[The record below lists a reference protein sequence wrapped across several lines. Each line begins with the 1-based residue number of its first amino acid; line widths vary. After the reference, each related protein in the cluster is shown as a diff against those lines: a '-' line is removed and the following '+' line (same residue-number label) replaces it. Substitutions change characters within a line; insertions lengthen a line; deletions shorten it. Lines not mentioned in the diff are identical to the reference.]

1 MIELV
6 MFDADGVL
14 FDSTESNIAYYNF
27 IFAQLGEPP
36 LDRTEEIASISY
48 AASEVF
54 AARARGDGAKLARM
68 HDVTRTMDQTPFFK
82 MLRPSLELRPFML
95 ALKRRYKLGLA
106 TNRSATVPALVEH
119 LGLAGVFDAVASA
132 LDKVRPKPAPDIL
145 KLCMQRAGATPEQA
159 VYVGDS
165 PIDREAAEA
174 AGVAFLG
181 VGDRVDHHHRI
192 AGLGDIASAL
202 QLVELALSK
211 TAAEIEEP

>member
-54 AARARGDGAKLARM
+54 AARARGDVAKLARM

-82 MLRPSLELRPFML
+82 MLRPPLELRPFML
-95 ALKRRYKLGLA
+95 KLKRRYK
-106 TNRSATVPALVEH
+106 

-132 LDKVRPKPAPDIL
+132 LDKVRPKPAPYIL
-145 KLCMQRAGATPEQA
+145 RLCLDRAAVEAPRA

-165 PIDREAAEA
+165 RIDYEAADSAGMHFIGVGTRIEHTRMIATIADLEA
-174 AGVAFLG
+174 ALERLDARR
-181 VGDRVDHHHRI
+181 D
-192 AGLGDIASAL
+192 
-202 QLVELALSK
+202 
-211 TAAEIEEP
+211 